1 MGFVEGLL
9 EECFKIHDIIY
20 STSSGKIHQKLL
32 QMFFFFF
39 TTSRRSSTT
48 TAAAAATD
56 IDITVEPVTTDRVG
70 LDVVTIQVH

>member
-1 MGFVEGLL
+1 MIL
-9 EECFKIHDIIY
+9 
-20 STSSGKIHQKLL
+20 STVHPRVKSIKNYYKC
-32 QMFFFFF
+32 FFFFF